1 MTGFCDRAW
10 QRTTELR
17 AAIHGLPF
25 NRELAAGT
33 LDQARFKF
41 YIAQDAIYLD
51 QYSRILA
58 IAGARG
64 PDGATLRLF
73 AECAL
78 EAVAVEQAL
87 HGQYLTQFGTGAQA
101 AEPSPDCLSYT
112 SFLLATAYH
121 EPWEVLMA
129 ALLPCFWI
137 YWDVGNAIA
146 RETIAGN
153 KYQAWIDTYSD
164 EAFGN
169 AVRAVISAT
178 DIAAAAATDT
188 MHTRMMTAFTRSMQY
203 EYLFWDGA
211 YQLRLWPVGARA
223 DLGLPASGDSDE

>member
-33 LDQARFKF
+33 LEQAKFKF
-41 YIAQDAIYLD
+41 YITQDALYLD
-51 QYSRILA
+51 QYARVLA

-73 AECAL
+73 ADCAT

-87 HGQYLTQFGTGAQA
+87 HGQYLSQLGADA
-101 AEPSPDCLSYT
+101 LEAGASPDCLSYT

-129 ALLPCFWI
+129 AVLPCFWI
-137 YWDVGNAIA
+137 YWDVGNTVA
-146 RETIAGN
+146 REATAGN

-169 AVRAVISAT
+169 AVRAVIAAT
-178 DIAAAAATDT
+178 DAAAAGATEPVRG
-188 MHTRMMTAFTRSMQY
+188 RMMTAFTRSMQY

-211 YQLRLWPVGARA
+211 YQLRLWPAG
-223 DLGLPASGDSDE
+223 G